1 MSDDVIN
8 KNIKNHY
15 EKQVLSPEILAR
27 MRAMTGTQ
35 SQKKHG
41 LWQASKYFAIAASC
55 ALVILTGVQL
65 TNFSQTSGDELIV
78 RVAQEVAMN
87 HNKQLASEF
96 ISDNYSKLAATMD
109 KLDFIIKSPEQLKD
123 SEYQLLGARYC
134 SIQGRI
140 AAQINLV
147 NQHGESMTLY
157 VTQLN
162 DALSVLQN
170 KSQSHENLLI
180 SNWHENGLFYS
191 LARRQ

>member
-1 MSDDVIN
+1 
-8 KNIKNHY
+8 
-15 EKQVLSPEILAR
+15 
-27 MRAMTGTQ
+27 
-35 SQKKHG
+35 
-41 LWQASKYFAIAASC
+41 
-55 ALVILTGVQL
+55 
-65 TNFSQTSGDELIV
+65 
-78 RVAQEVAMN
+78 MN

-123 SEYQLLGARYC
+123 SGYQLLGARYC

>member
-8 KNIKNHY
+8 QNIKNHY

-27 MRAMTGTQ
+27 MRAMTDTQ